1 MKKGLTAIAALGAA
15 LTIGLVLAAVAAGSS
30 SSNKLGAQLR
40 GTNERPAA
48 PASNR
53 GRVEITLKPASGK
66 VCWEFFVTQID
77 GRPTAAHI
85 HKGRQGVSGPVF
97 IPLGTTFKREGCFA
111 AAKSKIN
118 AVAAKP
124 GAFYVNIH
132 NAKHPAGA
140 MRGQLS
146 VHG

>member
-1 MKKGLTAIAALGAA
+1 MRKGLLLIVAVVAGLLLASTALATGGH
-15 LTIGLVLAAVAAGSS
+15 LT
-30 SSNKLGAQLR
+30 AQLR
-40 GTNERPAA
+40 GANEKPAA

-53 GRVEITLKPASGK
+53 GRAEITLRPATGK
-66 VCWEFFVTQID
+66 VCWDFTITKID
-77 GRPTAAHI
+77 GAGTAAHI
-85 HKGRQGVSGPVF
+85 HKGRPGVAGPVY
-97 IPLGTTFKREGCFA
+97 IPLGTTFKRQGCA
-111 AAKSKIN
+111 SAPKAKIN

-146 VHG
+146 VHP